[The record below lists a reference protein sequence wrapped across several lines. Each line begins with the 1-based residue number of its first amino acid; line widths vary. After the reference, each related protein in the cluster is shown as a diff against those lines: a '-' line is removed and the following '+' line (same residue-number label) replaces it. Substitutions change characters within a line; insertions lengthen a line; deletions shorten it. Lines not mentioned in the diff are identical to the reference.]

1 MANVLLINLAII
13 KFYDKSEIMKETYNP
28 PLGLLYM
35 ASTLTNSGHTVK
47 IIDYINVKYS
57 KMEILKEIE
66 AFNPIILGISVYTEN
81 IEEAFKL
88 SRSIKRKLPYIKIVL
103 GGPQAS
109 LEPQYCINN
118 KNIDYVLKHEGE
130 SSMLELVEALES
142 KETMISL
149 KDITGIVY
157 YDESGTLIENKKR
170 KDINDLDLLPFP
182 LRRSDEI
189 TQYGNIVNL
198 ITSRGCPGKC
208 VYCAATALSGAKYRV
223 RSVENTLLEIMYIK
237 AIFKEHLKVIY
248 ILDDTFTGIPERV
261 FEFLKLKKK
270 LKADFL
276 WRCESRVDVVTEE
289 MVDKLA
295 ESQCIG
301 IAFGVESGSQDV
313 LNQIHKNIDLNTVVN
328 VVDIL
333 YKHKI
338 YVSLNFMLGHFCDT
352 VETMNSTYDFIKKM
366 YDAYRVGIFVTY
378 NTPFP
383 GTWQATHME
392 KIGLKLQLTNYS
404 EYSAHSPS
412 VSGRNFTISDQVKV
426 YQKILPIIMNND
438 FGIR

>member
-13 KFYDKSEIMKETYNP
+13 KFYDKSDVIKETYNP

-35 ASTLTNSGHTVK
+35 ASTLTNCGHTVK

-66 AFNPIILGISVYTEN
+66 AFTPIILGISVYTEN

-88 SRSIKRKLPYIKIVL
+88 SSSVKRKLPHIKIVL

-109 LEPQYCINN
+109 LEPRYCINN

-142 KETMISL
+142 KETIISL

-189 TQYGNIVNL
+189 PQYGNIINL

-223 RSVENTLLEIMYIK
+223 RSVGNTLLEIMYIK

-270 LKADFL
+270 LKTDFL
-276 WRCESRVDVVTEE
+276 WRCESRFDVVTEE

-333 YKHKI
+333 HKHKI

-392 KIGLKLQLTNYS
+392 KIGLKLQLANYS

-412 VSGRNFTISDQVKV
+412 VSGRNFTISDQVEV